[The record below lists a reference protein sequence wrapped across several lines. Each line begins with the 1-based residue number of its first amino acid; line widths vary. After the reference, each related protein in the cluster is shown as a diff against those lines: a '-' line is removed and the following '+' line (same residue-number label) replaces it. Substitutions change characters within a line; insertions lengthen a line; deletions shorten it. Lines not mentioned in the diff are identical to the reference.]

1 METMQNLKLPGAP
14 PEKLYNVNLS
24 AENKMPL

>member
-1 METMQNLKLPGAP
+1 MEIIQNLKLPGAL

-24 AENKMPL
+24 AENKMPV